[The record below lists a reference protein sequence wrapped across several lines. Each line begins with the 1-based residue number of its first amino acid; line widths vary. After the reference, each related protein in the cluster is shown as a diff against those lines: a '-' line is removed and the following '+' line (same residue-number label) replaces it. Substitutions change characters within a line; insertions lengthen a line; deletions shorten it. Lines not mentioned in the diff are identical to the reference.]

1 MRKIF
6 IGLSLLLSGSLAL
19 SSCSEKKQTEAS
31 PRYVKVTNVGSARKV
46 ESYSFS
52 GQIHEKNEINL
63 AFKVGGQLEKLL
75 VNEGDYVAK
84 GQLIA
89 EVDSRDYL
97 VRLDAAKAQYMQ
109 AKSEYERYQQLYDRK
124 KLPVNTLD
132 KLKAAYLATKSN
144 YDAAQNAVNDT
155 QLKAPFSGYVFQRTV
170 ANYDNIAP
178 GQTIVTVIDVSSL
191 EVRFNISGN
200 LLRAVQ
206 HADSIRCDFS
216 AEGFNNVPAKLLA
229 VNQKA
234 NTTDQYEV
242 RAQLQAQSLHLK
254 PGMTAKIRITDQLD
268 DAHPMTVPVGAVF
281 YDANQPRVW
290 TVDQRNMKVKS
301 TPVKLG
307 SLRENGQIEVL
318 NGISDKEPV
327 VIAGVNSL
335 VENQEVKILNL

>member
-1 MRKIF
+1 MRRIF
-6 IGLSLLLSGSLAL
+6 IGLSLLVGSLLIL
-19 SSCSEKKQTEAS
+19 SSCSEEKQTEAS
-31 PRYVKVTNVGSARKV
+31 PRSVKVQHVASASKV

-170 ANYDNIAP
+170 ANYDNIAL

-216 AEGFNNVPAKLLA
+216 VEGFNNVPAKLLA
-229 VNQKA
+229 INQKA

-242 RAQLQAQSLHLK
+242 RAQLQARSLHLK

>member
-1 MRKIF
+1 MRRIF
-6 IGLSLLLSGSLAL
+6 IGLSLLVGILLIL
-19 SSCSEKKQTEAS
+19 SSCSEEKQTEAS
-31 PRYVKVTNVGSARKV
+31 PRSVKVQHVASASKV

-52 GQIHEKNEINL
+52 GQIYEKNEIDL
-63 AFKVGGQLEKLL
+63 AFKVGGPLLKLL
-75 VNEGDYVAK
+75 VDEGDYIEK

-89 EVDSRDYL
+89 VVDPRDYQ
-97 VRLDAAKAQYMQ
+97 VRLESAKAQYIQ
-109 AKSEYERYQQLYDRK
+109 AKSEYERYKELYDRK

-216 AEGFNNVPAKLLA
+216 VEGFNNVPAKLLA
-229 VNQKA
+229 INQKA

-327 VIAGVNSL
+327 VIAGVHSL

>member
-170 ANYDNIAP
+170 ANYDNIAL

-216 AEGFNNVPAKLLA
+216 VEGFNNVPAKLLA
-229 VNQKA
+229 INQKA

-242 RAQLQAQSLHLK
+242 RAQLQARSLHLK